1 MSACGCC
8 HLPVSVLP
16 HAMGQVL
23 ALCTGRGNVT
33 DQLVSDLQEALRG
46 GAVVVAGAGVSVAAS
61 GGVSPSWD
69 GLIAAAVQWCKDHIP
84 GVPPGWATAVEQV
97 LALGDVQ
104 STLATAQMVT
114 DKMGGREGS
123 AYRRFLQH
131 SFRHLRVE
139 HDDVP
144 RAIADLGVPIA
155 TTNYDNLVE
164 QAVGWGTAT
173 WLDIPRLQQVFR
185 ERECVVAHLHGHW
198 QEPRSVILGIQS
210 YDELLDHEG
219 AQSLSHALAA
229 MRSLVLIGV
238 GEGTNDPNLSA
249 LRAWMKA
256 ALRGTGYPHFR
267 LCRASERDRLVEEH
281 AGEPILPVVYGDRFE
296 DLAPF
301 LQSIASPPNVRKR
314 SGPAART
321 PPAPPGNPPVEP
333 IKTSATGVTITVGPL
348 GQADYTSIKEAL
360 DAAPVGAR
368 LNIRPGKYSEELVV
382 DKPVILAGLGATP
395 GDVKIVGQNGHTIQ
409 WTAAFGWMRNISI
422 LQAADSSWYCVDIV
436 GARLDIE
443 QCELTSSALAC
454 IAIHEGADPIIRN
467 TELHDGND
475 VGIHVLPGGEGT
487 IVDCE
492 IREFRLDGVRIDG
505 GSPTIRRTRILD
517 AGQSGIF
524 ITNRG
529 SGRFEDNTISHS
541 MSANIIVTRGSNP
554 VLRRN
559 RIYDSIQQGVNVYD
573 SGRGIFEENKIYRNA
588 YSNVEVSGCSTPSF
602 RRNEVFLSW
611 SGGFKVTN
619 NSEGEYLYN
628 RINRNAF
635 AGFFIDHDSQPLVAN
650 NIIRDNRHEGIV
662 VTADGGGKLH
672 HNEVLGNAKGQ
683 IVVAD
688 EARASIEQIGNRVD

>member
-1 MSACGCC
+1 M
-8 HLPVSVLP
+8 
-16 HAMGQVL
+16 
-23 ALCTGRGNVT
+23 T

-69 GLIAAAVQWCKDHIP
+69 GLLAAAVQWCKDHIP
-84 GVPPGWATAVEQV
+84 GVPPGWADAVEQV

-123 AYRRFLQH
+123 AYRRFLQQ
-131 SFRHLRVE
+131 SFRNLRVE
-139 HDDVP
+139 NDDVP

-173 WLDIPRLQQVFR
+173 SARHPPPPAGIPRTRMCCGAPPWSL
-185 ERECVVAHLHGHW
+185 AGT
-198 QEPRSVILGIQS
+198 RSVILGIQS

-267 LCRASERDRLVEEH
+267 LCRTSERDKLVEEH
-281 AGEPILPVVYGDRFE
+281 ASEPILPVVYGDRFE

-301 LQSIASPPNVRKR
+301 LQNIAAPPAVRKR

-368 LNIRPGKYSEELVV
+368 INIRPGKYSEELVV
-382 DKPVILAGLGATP
+382 DKPVILVGLGATP

-409 WTAAFGWMRNISI
+409 WAAAFGWMRNISI

-517 AGQSGIF
+517 ARPI
-524 ITNRG
+524 R
-529 SGRFEDNTISHS
+529 H
-541 MSANIIVTRGSNP
+541 
-554 VLRRN
+554 
-559 RIYDSIQQGVNVYD
+559 
-573 SGRGIFEENKIYRNA
+573 
-588 YSNVEVSGCSTPSF
+588 
-602 RRNEVFLSW
+602 
-611 SGGFKVTN
+611 
-619 NSEGEYLYN
+619 LYN
-628 RINRNAF
+628 ESRFRE
-635 AGFFIDHDSQPLVAN
+635 
-650 NIIRDNRHEGIV
+650 IRR
-662 VTADGGGKLH
+662 
-672 HNEVLGNAKGQ
+672 
-683 IVVAD
+683 
-688 EARASIEQIGNRVD
+688 